1 MAPIKKNLS
10 KRAWMISPLALDST
24 GLCTHEGASTLSK
37 DFKYHWNHTFIQYM
51 AAWPFFELR
60 TLIWHRSQLH
70 AAKIWVNGMLFML
83 IISHVLRK
91 PSAVKTLCC
100 QCRTNFSRSIFSAY
114 LTYIV
119 FRIYNETFLIHCYLD
134 YKQWFTKLLCKKG
147 TKCLLFSGPPS
158 PIPSCNCAL
167 TSENFHSPLCF
178 FVSVGRSSSGSQS
191 V

>member
-1 MAPIKKNLS
+1 MKELA
-10 KRAWMISPLALDST
+10 RFQRISSIT
-24 GLCTHEGASTLSK
+24 GITLLFNIWLPDHSM
-37 DFKYHWNHTFIQYM
+37 N
-51 AAWPFFELR
+51 FELR
-60 TLIWHRSQLH
+60 GKTTLTRPRSQLH
-70 AAKIWVNGMLFML
+70 AARIWVNGMLFML

-91 PSAVKTLCC
+91 TSPVKTLSC

-114 LTYIV
+114 LTYVV

-158 PIPSCNCAL
+158 PIPSCTCAL
-167 TSENFHSPLCF
+167 TSKNFHSPFCL